1 MKKTIVV
8 EGMNHLQIGSAI
20 AGILESVSGVDRV
33 SLNLEEEAVAVECIR
48 AVTDEDLCDAINEEG
63 FEVLEI
69 YDEYE

>member
-20 AGILESVSGVDRV
+20 ARILESVSGVDRV
-33 SLNLEEEAVAVECIR
+33 SLNLEEEAVAVECKR